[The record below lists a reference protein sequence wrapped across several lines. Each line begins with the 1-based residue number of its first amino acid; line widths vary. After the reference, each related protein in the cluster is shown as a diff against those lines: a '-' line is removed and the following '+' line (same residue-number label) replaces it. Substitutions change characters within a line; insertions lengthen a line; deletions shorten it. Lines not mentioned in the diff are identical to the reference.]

1 MKYLKSFKF
10 WMISVVLIYTTLG
23 FVFIPWFLTNKTSPL
38 IKEKFG
44 INIDIGKAKF
54 NPYTFDLNIEDIL
67 LKDLNEKPV
76 LELKKLHLDYVLLGL
91 LDSSFLFKSLD
102 IDSPVIYTSLNKK
115 GEINLQNILP
125 SSQSKE
131 NKSETVLK
139 LPTIILQKLNITNG
153 YLHFNDF
160 RKEKPFTLKLG
171 SFNFQAHDIS
181 TREGDLN
188 AHFFKTQVGKNGQ
201 IFWEGGMRIN
211 PLSLYGEI
219 NITNLQL
226 PELYK
231 YVLSD
236 LDAKLSNG
244 TLDLLVPYQVDLSKN
259 LELTLNDAKLS
270 LSNII
275 ISDKKTNIDAIK
287 LPKINLSGFHLKW
300 PEQRISINKININ
313 NPSIIATLDKQKNV
327 NLLELFQTKT
337 VQVLKEEKEETN
349 SSKPW
354 KYVLNDITI
363 NKGNISFTNAYLQTN
378 INSQLSNLS
387 LHVNNISSDTNSPI
401 KYDLAT
407 KLNTK
412 TDIKLA
418 GDMVQKTQ
426 KLNSSLELTN
436 LRLKDY
442 VAYVKPFIN
451 FDIKDAGID
460 IKATAVAILDEDLKL
475 QLQANT
481 QVNDLYINANNG
493 EKLLTWKKLNVNG
506 INYTH
511 SPMSLDIKEVQLKE
525 PYIRAH
531 IGKDGTSN
539 FANLV
544 KKQPAPEK
552 NDIQKD
558 KSEPLH
564 VKLGPMKLTNGSS
577 DFSDLSLPTPFKT
590 HIYDLN
596 GDFSFLDLQSTTPST
611 MSVQG
616 KIDKYG
622 YADIKGV
629 ILPFNIK
636 KSAKLNVILKNLD
649 LTSLTPYSG
658 KFVGYAIESGKLS
671 LDLNYAVNRANLQ
684 GDNKINIDT
693 LNLGQKVESPDAVN
707 LPLAFAIALLK
718 DSDGQIDIDLPVT
731 GDMNNPKFSYG
742 SVIWRAVGNMITGIV
757 TAPFKFLG
765 SMIGVDG
772 EELKSIDF
780 DKGSYLVISTEHEK
794 LENLQ
799 KILAKRPNIK
809 LEISGG
815 FDAFFDTQ
823 ELQKQQFKTI
833 INKELYTMKTDS
845 NESKND
851 IYGSALKNL
860 YIKDFKANKYD
871 ALKKSFMI
879 VSKDDNNSTKKEKKK
894 PKLDIVSFNNQ
905 MQKEITK
912 NIKIEVKKLENLANK
927 RANTL
932 KNELST
938 KYKID
943 ETRIKIL
950 PSKEQKAKRDRW
962 VETTIDIS
970 I

>member
-1 MKYLKSFKF
+1 
-10 WMISVVLIYTTLG
+10 MISVVLIYTALG

-38 IKEKFG
+38 IKEKLG

-54 NPYTFDLNIEDIL
+54 NPYTFDLNIENIL

-76 LELKKLHLDYVLLGL
+76 LGLKKLHLDYVLLGL

-115 GEINLQNILP
+115 GKINLQNILP
-125 SSQSKE
+125 SSEIKE
-131 NKSETVLK
+131 NKSKSTLK

-153 YLHFNDF
+153 YLYFNDF

-231 YVLSD
+231 YVLND
-236 LDAKLSNG
+236 LGAKLSNG

-275 ISDKKTNIDAIK
+275 ISDKKTNTDV
-287 LPKINLSGFHLKW
+287 INLPQIDLNGFNLKW
-300 PEQRISINKININ
+300 PEQQASINKININ
-313 NPSIIATLDKQKNV
+313 NPSIIATLNKQKNI

-337 VQVLKEEKEETN
+337 TQVAEKEETN

-354 KYVLNDITI
+354 EYVLNDITI
-363 NKGNISFTNAYLQTN
+363 NKGSIGFAHEFLQKS
-378 INSQLSNLS
+378 IKAQLSNLS

-401 KYDLAT
+401 KYDLYT
-407 KLNTK
+407 KLNTT
-412 TDIKLA
+412 TDIKLS
-418 GDMVQKTQ
+418 GDMIQKTQ
-426 KLNSSLELTN
+426 KLNSSVELTN

-460 IKATAVAILDEDLKL
+460 IKANAVAILDEDLKL
-475 QLQANT
+475 QLQADA
-481 QVNDLYINANNG
+481 QVNDLYINAKNG

-511 SPMSLDIKEVQLKE
+511 LPMSLDIKEVQLEE

-531 IGKDGTSN
+531 ISKDGTSN

-558 KSEPLH
+558 KSETLH

-611 MSVQG
+611 MRVQG

-658 KFVGYAIESGKLS
+658 KFVGYAIENGKLS
-671 LDLNYAVNRANLQ
+671 LDLNYAVDRANLK

-772 EELKSIDF
+772 DELKSIDF

-815 FDAFFDTQ
+815 FDTFFDTQ
-823 ELQKQQFKTI
+823 ELQKQEFKTI
-833 INKELYTMKTDS
+833 INKELYTMNTDS

-851 IYGSALKNL
+851 IYGTALKNL
-860 YIKDFKANKYD
+860 YIKDFKINKYD
-871 ALKKSFMI
+871 SLKKSFMI
-879 VSKDDNNSTKKEKKK
+879 VSENDDNSTKNQKKK
-894 PKLDIVSFNNQ
+894 PELDIVSFNNQ
-905 MQKEITK
+905 MQKEITE
-912 NIKIEVKKLENLANK
+912 NIKIETNKLENLANK
-927 RANTL
+927 RANSL
-932 KNELST
+932 KNELSK

-943 ETRIKIL
+943 ETRIKTL

-962 VETTIDIS
+962 IETTIDIS
-970 I
+970 M